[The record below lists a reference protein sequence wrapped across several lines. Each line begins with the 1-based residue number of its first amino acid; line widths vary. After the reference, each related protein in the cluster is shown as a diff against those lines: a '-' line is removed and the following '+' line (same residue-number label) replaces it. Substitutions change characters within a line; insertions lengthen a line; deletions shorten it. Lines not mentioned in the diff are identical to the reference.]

1 MKIIPILLLL
11 SSCSLLKSEPELS
24 SGTREVPDWVYAPY
38 DACSES
44 TELCA
49 TGEAKTSKEAGA
61 EARKNLASIF
71 EVKVTSEFTAHASS
85 SQGFPGQSQVREE
98 VQKSL
103 AESVDQ
109 VLEAVQIKKR
119 FKHDGLSYALASLDR
134 TQASDLLKGRINK
147 IDEELNILWDRRS
160 RMQFRKIMKLY
171 LEREKLNERYSLV
184 AGTGLP
190 AQMTYG
196 QIISWK
202 ESKSKVEPVVLRIGQ
217 APDWMTEKIKELLT
231 EAGLRIVKGDAPK
244 ALAMNVDSIKEYMNV
259 EGFEKYTFT
268 LTMTSFENGE
278 KNKVL
283 SVSETVTGRTQTD
296 ALLKLKNFFNDYIE
310 QHLSDL
316 HLD

>member
-1 MKIIPILLLL
+1 MKPD
-11 SSCSLLKSEPELS
+11 PELS

-38 DACSES
+38 EECNEA

-49 TGEAKTSKEAGA
+49 TGEAKTAREAGA

-71 EVKVTSEFTAHASS
+71 EVKVTSEFTSYASA
-85 SQGFPGQSQVREE
+85 SQSFPGQDQLREE

-109 VLEAVQIKKR
+109 VLETVQIKKR
-119 FKHDGLSYALASLDR
+119 FKHNGLSYALASLDR
-134 TQASDLLKGRINK
+134 GQAGELLRGRINK
-147 IDEELNILWDRRS
+147 IDEELNVLWERRS
-160 RMQFRKIMKLY
+160 RMQFRKIVKLY
-171 LEREKLNERYSLV
+171 LEREKLNERYSIV
-184 AGTGLP
+184 AGSGLP
-190 AQMTYG
+190 ARMTYG
-196 QIISWK
+196 QIMSWK
-202 ESKSKVEPVVLRIGQ
+202 ESKAKARPVVLRIGQ

-231 EAGLRIVKGDAPK
+231 EAGFKIVKGDASL

-268 LTMTSFENGE
+268 LTLMSFENGKE
-278 KNKVL
+278 NKVL
-283 SVSETVTGRTQTD
+283 AVSETVTGRNQTD